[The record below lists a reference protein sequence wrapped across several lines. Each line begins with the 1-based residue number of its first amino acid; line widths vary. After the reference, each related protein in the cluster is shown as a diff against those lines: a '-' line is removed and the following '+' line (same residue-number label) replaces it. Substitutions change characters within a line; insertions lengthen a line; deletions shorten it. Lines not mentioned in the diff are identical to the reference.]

1 MQFNRLSMEIS
12 RSRLQLHALYHL
24 VERYETQL
32 ANDILKELDHV
43 LRKFQEH
50 TATMYLRVLYRH
62 KDRLPKSLRA
72 KLLFYFNSR
81 GGLLRSRL

>member
-1 MQFNRLSMEIS
+1 MQFNRHSMEIS

-43 LRKFQEH
+43 LCKFQEH
-50 TATMYLRVLYRH
+50 TTTMYLRVLYRH

-72 KLLFYFNSR
+72 KLVFCPNSR
-81 GGLLRSRL
+81 GSFLRGRL